1 MRNGEAKVQL
11 INWPKGQIGLVI
23 FSDFY
28 PEIDINPHMY
38 IWGKSQYTALALAY
52 DHQQRWQTYLWK
64 ATFMF

>member
-38 IWGKSQYTALALAY
+38 IWGKSQYTALALESY
-52 DHQQRWQTYLWK
+52 IYVLKISNFQFHTLH
-64 ATFMF
+64 